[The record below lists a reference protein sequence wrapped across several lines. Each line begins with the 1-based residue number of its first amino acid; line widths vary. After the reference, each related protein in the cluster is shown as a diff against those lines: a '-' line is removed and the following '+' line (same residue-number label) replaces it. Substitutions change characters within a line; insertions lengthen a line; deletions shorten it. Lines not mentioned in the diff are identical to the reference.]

1 MGRSERPQVE
11 IMESGEALKARHQT
25 WMEKAKENTAT
36 AAGYVL
42 LAGSGGII
50 QIGAVM
56 NAGEALVRDHDIGK
70 ALASVGVAAL
80 AHLVN
85 RIIEHNAGS
94 FSKHLA
100 KRHEEMMQDRVKYRA
115 RWAVGE
121 LIDDDPQ
128 KAQRF
133 IGELVETLER
143 ELPYEIQQEKSSERT
158 LRYNDEERGRR
169 VRENEQRREAQK

>member
-1 MGRSERPQVE
+1 MGKSERPQAEMV
-11 IMESGEALKARHQT
+11 ESGEALKARHQT

-56 NAGEALVRDHDIGK
+56 NAGEALIKEHNIER

-80 AHLVN
+80 AYLVN
-85 RIIEHNAGS
+85 RIVEHNAGS

-100 KRHEEMMQDRVKYRA
+100 KRHERIIQDRVKNRA
-115 RWAVGE
+115 RWAMRE
-121 LIDDDPQ
+121 LAEDDPQ

-133 IGELVETLER
+133 IGELVDALER
-143 ELPYEIQQEKSSERT
+143 ELPYETQQERSSEKL
-158 LRYNDEERGRR
+158 LRYNDEQRGRLM
-169 VRENEQRREAQK
+169 REDEQRN